1 MVYTSSMVD
10 EKDPQEIGVQIQGS
24 PDALVPK
31 YSTQALFSINKDK
44 MIISFLYSDNKN
56 ASGVI
61 IQRIMIDL
69 DHAKRIAEII
79 PEIITKEAENE

>member
-1 MVYTSSMVD
+1 MAND
-10 EKDPQEIGVQIQGS
+10 KDTQEIGVQIQGS
-24 PDALVPK
+24 PDALIPK

-56 ASGVI
+56 VGGVI
-61 IQRIMIDL
+61 VQRIMIDL
-69 DHAKRIAEII
+69 DHAKRIAELI